1 MLRCAAEHARRT
13 HPGLCLKTSAL
24 LLTLISVPTT
34 TEPSNEDRAVTETL
48 VEAVEILGIPVID
61 HSVFIDYAHSS
72 FRERA
77 YLLAV

>member
-1 MLRCAAEHARRT
+1 M
-13 HPGLCLKTSAL
+13 
-24 LLTLISVPTT
+24 ISVPTT